1 MDDDFNTGGAVGTL
15 FELRKTLNAFIND
28 QKLEGPGATNSAA
41 VAALTAGLTLLR
53 ELSQL
58 LGVFRA
64 PIAKAAAADDGFSND
79 LMQLV
84 LDLRAEARKSKNW
97 PLSDMIR
104 DRLTALK
111 VVVEDRPDGVRWK
124 RS

>member
-28 QKLEGPGATNSAA
+28 QKLEGPGASNAEA

-58 LGVFRA
+58 LGVFRD

-124 RS
+124 RG